1 MVEGL
6 GFKIKGCR
14 LGLRPLG
21 SGIRFRVLGVV
32 KGLVQ
37 RLGFTLLVITGCV
50 LVFKLKSRGA
60 SCGF

>member
-32 KGLVQ
+32 KGL
-37 RLGFTLLVITGCV
+37 LVITGCV
-50 LVFKLKSRGA
+50 LVFMLKSGGA